1 MVTAFVLVNV
11 ERANLKEVVEAVLEI
26 KGVSEVYTVAG
37 EYDLVAVVRV
47 KDNKALSKIVVDQM
61 PHHIPGIT
69 HTKTLYAF
77 EAHSAVD
84 LEKVF
89 KIQ

>member
-1 MVTAFVLVNV
+1 MVTAFVLINV
-11 ERANLKEVVEAVLEI
+11 ERATLKEVVDTVLGI
-26 KGVSEVYTVAG
+26 DGVTEVYTVAG

-47 KDNKALSKIVVDQM
+47 KDNTELKKIVVDQM
-61 PHHIPGIT
+61 PHNIPGIS

-77 EAHSAVD
+77 EAHSSID

-89 KIQ
+89 NI

>member
-11 ERANLKEVVEAVLEI
+11 ERSALKQVVDAVLDI
-26 KGVSEVYTVAG
+26 KGVAEVYTVAG

-47 KDNKALSKIVVDQM
+47 KDNAELSKIVVEQM

-77 EAHSAVD
+77 EAHSHID

-89 KIQ
+89 GI

>member
-11 ERANLKEVVEAVLEI
+11 ERANLKQVVDSVLSI
-26 KGVSEVYTVAG
+26 DGVSEVYTVAG

-47 KDNKALSKIVVDQM
+47 KDNKALSQIVVDQM

-77 EAHSAVD
+77 EAHSDID

-89 KIQ
+89 SL

>member
-11 ERANLKEVVEAVLEI
+11 ERAALKQVVDAVLEI
-26 KGVSEVYTVAG
+26 DGVTEVYTVAG

-89 KIQ
+89 GL

>member
-11 ERANLKEVVEAVLEI
+11 ERANLKEVVDAVLSI
-26 KGVSEVYTVAG
+26 DGVSEVYTVAG

-77 EAHSAVD
+77 EAHSSID
-84 LEKVF
+84 LEQAFRV
-89 KIQ
+89 

>member
-11 ERANLKEVVEAVLEI
+11 ERSELKKVVDAVLDI
-26 KGVSEVYTVAG
+26 NGVSEVYTVAG
-37 EYDLVAVVRV
+37 EYDLIAVVRV
-47 KDNKALSKIVVDQM
+47 SDNKELSKIVVDQM

-77 EAHSAVD
+77 DAHSSVN
-84 LEKVF
+84 LEDVF
-89 KIQ
+89 GG